1 MTSGHIRHGIAV
13 GLILSLLAVVAAAAW
28 WWQPGLALDAWRHG
42 EPPAAWA
49 AARRQNLVWRRDGLE
64 RRVDHDWVPLS
75 ELPVCLPV
83 AVLVSEDVRF
93 LHHGAVDFRAIGEA
107 LSEWTRGRRLRGA
120 STISQQLAR
129 ILFLSPERS
138 LVRKAREAR
147 LAWWLERR
155 LGKRRILELYLN
167 VVEFGP
173 GLAGV
178 EVSSR
183 RYYGLSATEVDPLQA
198 AGLAACIPAPARDNP
213 ATASP
218 QWTARRDVIARRS
231 ARAEWLVGEV
241 ERLIGR

>member
-1 MTSGHIRHGIAV
+1 MISGRLRHGIAI
-13 GLILSLLAVVAAAAW
+13 GLVAAAAAAVAATVW
-28 WWQPGLALDAWRHG
+28 WWQPGLDLARWRSG
-42 EPPAAWA
+42 EPPSAWA
-49 AARRQNLVWRRDGLE
+49 ATRRQDTVWRRDGLD
-64 RRVDHDWVPLS
+64 RRTDHAWVPLE
-75 ELPVCLPV
+75 ELPTCLPV

-93 LHHGAVDFRAIGEA
+93 LHHGAVDLRAIGEA
-107 LSEWTRGRRLRGA
+107 LSEWARGQRLRGA

-178 EVSSR
+178 EVASQ
-183 RYYGLSATEVDPLQA
+183 RYYGIPASAVDPGQA

-213 ATASP
+213 DTASP
-218 QWTARRDVIARRS
+218 QWAARRDVIARRS
-231 ARAEWLVGEV
+231 SRARWLDEEV